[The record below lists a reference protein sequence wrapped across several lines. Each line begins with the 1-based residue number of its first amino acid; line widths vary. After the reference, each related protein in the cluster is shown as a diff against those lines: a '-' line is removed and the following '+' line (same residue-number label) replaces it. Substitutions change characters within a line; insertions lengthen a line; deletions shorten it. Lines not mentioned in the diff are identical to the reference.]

1 MTAVQAS
8 GPAKPV
14 SRIIRTVSGGD
25 RTSPTSEYSSLLQT
39 VRNLGLLRR
48 RTGFYY
54 VMGGILLAALGGAIT
69 GFVLF
74 GPTWWQLLIAG
85 ALGIILTQF
94 AFLAHEAAHRQVF
107 ESGPLNDKV
116 GRIIANG
123 VVGISYSW
131 WMNKHSRH
139 HSQPNTIGKD
149 PDIENDVIIFQ
160 EGEASKVSWI
170 QSLITRRQ
178 GWLFFP
184 LLTLE
189 GVNLHVHGIKSVFRR
204 GKVERRG
211 LEASMILLRLGIYV
225 TLIFL
230 FLPVG
235 MAFAFL
241 GVQLAVFGVYMGASF
256 AVNHTGMPMLPH
268 DSKVDF
274 LRRQVLTSRNIS
286 GGWPMSIFMGGLNH
300 QVEHHLFPNMPRPNL
315 FKAREIVREYCES
328 HGIVYTET
336 TYGKAQTR
344 VLSYLNQVGLSAR
357 DPFHCPMAAQL
368 GR

>member
-1 MTAVQAS
+1 MTAISSPAS
-8 GPAKPV
+8 PASAPRILTTKP
-14 SRIIRTVSGGD
+14 REERQHA
-25 RTSPTSEYSSLLQT
+25 TSEFSTLLQT

-74 GPTWWQLLIAG
+74 GDSWYQLLIAG

-94 AFLAHEAAHRQVF
+94 AFIAHEAAHRQVF
-107 ESGPLNDKV
+107 ESGPLNDKI

-131 WMNKHSRH
+131 WMQKHTRH
-139 HSQPNTIGKD
+139 HSNPNTIGKD
-149 PDIENDVIIFQ
+149 PDIENDTIIFQ
-160 EGEASKVSWI
+160 AEEAAKVSWI
-170 QSLITRRQ
+170 HSLITRKQ

-189 GVNLHVHGIKSVFRR
+189 GVNLHIHGIRSVFGKR
-204 GKVERRG
+204 KVERRA
-211 LEASMILLRLGIYV
+211 LEASMIMLRLAIYV
-225 TLIFL
+225 TVVFL

-241 GVQLAVFGVYMGASF
+241 GVQLAVFGIYMGASF

-274 LRRQVLTSRNIS
+274 LRRQVLTSRNIR

-315 FKAREIVREYCES
+315 LKAREVVREYCAT
-328 HGIVYTET
+328 HDIPYTET
-336 TYGKAQTR
+336 TYAQAQVR
-344 VLSYLNQVGLSAR
+344 VFQYLNEVGLSAR
-357 DPFHCPMAAQL
+357 DPFNCPMAAQL